1 MSLYNLVHGENA
13 AGPALVA
20 LLQSIQPFDV
30 GRYRDAWVEVDGD
43 KPVIRVHTR
52 NGGGNRECWCESP
65 EHHCLVDAIESMQAH
80 PWYVKDEDDDFDYTY
95 ADFYFA
101 VDLAAIK
108 PDTARAVVALAQP
121 PVDVGARWQ
130 AAIDA
135 ISVVSGAESEP
146 T

>member
-1 MSLYNLVHGENA
+1 MSLYNMVHGENA
-13 AGPALVA
+13 AGPALVS
-20 LLQSIQPFDV
+20 LLQSVQPFEV

-52 NGGGNRECWCESP
+52 NGGGNRESYEY
-65 EHHCLVDAIESMQAH
+65 AIEAMQGH
-80 PWYVKDEDDDFDYTY
+80 PWYLRDEDDDFDCTY

-101 VDLAAIK
+101 VDLVAIE
-108 PDTARAVVALAQP
+108 PDTARAIVALAQP

-135 ISVVSGAESEP
+135 FVSVEAREDE
-146 T
+146 TA